1 MSKQEKRGRGKRP
14 RNESTPSRGA
24 VPDQGSAAINF
35 PSQSSPTYPDSGF
48 GRSNEPSLR
57 ESRTISGTDSS
68 SRRQETLGVTTQAPP
83 GKVAIPALKTPL
95 TADSSKSF
103 KKGRTPHACEYC
115 RKAKAG
121 CTGEQP
127 CSRCRTAGVS
137 CIYGDGKRDKEKK
150 SGHSLKDPGL
160 ADLD

>member
-14 RNESTPSRGA
+14 RDESTPSHGV
-24 VPDQGSAAINF
+24 VPSQGFSPINY
-35 PSQSSPTYPDSGF
+35 PSQSSPTYPDTRF
-48 GRSNEPSLR
+48 DRSSQSSLL
-57 ESRTISGTDSS
+57 ESNAISGTGSS
-68 SRRQETLGVTTQAPP
+68 SKGQEPLGITSNAPP

-103 KKGRTPHACEYC
+103 KKGRTPHACDYC

-127 CSRCRTAGVS
+127 CSRCRGAGVQ
-137 CIYGDGKRDKEKK
+137 CVYGDGKRDKEKK
-150 SGHSLKDPGL
+150 SGHYLR
-160 ADLD
+160 

>member
-14 RNESTPSRGA
+14 RSEGAPSQRA
-24 VPDQGSAAINF
+24 VPGQGLSPIDYQ
-35 PSQSSPTYPDSGF
+35 PQSSPTYPDTRFS
-48 GRSNEPSLR
+48 RSSQPSLL
-57 ESRTISGTDSS
+57 ESRPISDTGSFAKG
-68 SRRQETLGVTTQAPP
+68 QEPLGITTHAPP

-103 KKGRTPHACEYC
+103 KKGRTPHACDYC

-127 CSRCRTAGVS
+127 CSRCRGAGVQ
-137 CIYGDGKRDKEKK
+137 CVYGDGKRDKEKK
-150 SGHSLKDPGL
+150 SGHYLRVNR
-160 ADLD
+160 AC